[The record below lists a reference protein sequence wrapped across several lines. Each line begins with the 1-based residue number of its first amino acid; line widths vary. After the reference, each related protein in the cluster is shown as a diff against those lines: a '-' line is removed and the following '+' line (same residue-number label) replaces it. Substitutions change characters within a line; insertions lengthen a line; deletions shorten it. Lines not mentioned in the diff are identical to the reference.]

1 MNSLWVY
8 LNLATWLVP
17 EQPVCT
23 ASVGQAAQIALSI
36 LRQGSCLSK
45 SWWNQD
51 APAETGLLATERS
64 SSPNQLGWRRRDGC
78 AGKGK
83 VNPHLSLRIK
93 VFTGKPSCSHLV
105 CNITAVKQPLWLKP
119 VNRCGGLQ
127 NVKPGQAFLKSLNE
141 IISHANVEVNGQY
154 NCDACS
160 HPYTASEFCFTQ
172 CCPEL
177 EASLSYFCRM
187 IRSDSL
193 NCYIPEAVNICQHTT
208 GCSLQLHMMTWE
220 LGQGEPF
227 TEWIL

>member
-1 MNSLWVY
+1 MFTSCVQY
-8 LNLATWLVP
+8 HCCQATPLAKTS
-17 EQPVCT
+17 EQMWRVTNCEAW
-23 ASVGQAAQIALSI
+23 ASIS
-36 LRQGSCLSK
+36 
-45 SWWNQD
+45 
-51 APAETGLLATERS
+51 E
-64 SSPNQLGWRRRDGC
+64 
-78 AGKGK
+78 
-83 VNPHLSLRIK
+83 
-93 VFTGKPSCSHLV
+93 
-105 CNITAVKQPLWLKP
+105 
-119 VNRCGGLQ
+119 
-127 NVKPGQAFLKSLNE
+127 SLNE

-177 EASLSYFCRM
+177 EASLSYSCRM

-227 TEWIL
+227 TE